1 MADNGNSA
9 LLEAATALNGEIRAQ
24 RLARYFDSEIPE
36 PLDESISR
44 LIDAY
49 AAAPASQRAAAA
61 DAFQGSWQSLVLFAF
76 AARMATLAVRLGH
89 SQAVRR
95 GLNALAFEGARND
108 WRDTLVYLAVVSDA
122 AERLGLDFK
131 AEIAAAAGVAS
142 TPEAR
147 DRFHEFASRPPDLRS
162 LRAMGWRI
170 VGSGETSKYESI

>member
-1 MADNGNSA
+1 
-9 LLEAATALNGEIRAQ
+9 
-24 RLARYFDSEIPE
+24 
-36 PLDESISR
+36 
-44 LIDAY
+44 
-49 AAAPASQRAAAA
+49 
-61 DAFQGSWQSLVLFAF
+61 
-76 AARMATLAVRLGH
+76 
-89 SQAVRR
+89 
-95 GLNALAFEGARND
+95 LNALAFEGARND